1 MSTTIKR
8 SFASHDPDWERFTLF
23 PPTLTQQPYNNQ
35 YNTCY
40 NARLSMLRQRCLVS
54 AKNKVVPRIIELM
67 ENVPSTAV
75 GTVVKSTPGR
85 PVSDTAYHSSYE
97 GLSYLGIPFTQ
108 DDDVF
113 LNYCG
118 EGDSVVLEDESGR
131 VELSGDDIDLH
142 SLATGVVVAVEG
154 TVGATGVMMVTKVHF
169 PTMAPQDEILLG
181 KGESSSSSTSS
192 NIAGDAHVLLMSGL
206 DCGGPDASVSLKREM
221 LLDYITGRFEAKEGS
236 NVARVIVAGGG
247 CTRPIKPENASL
259 FGNWNSGKKLDSQ
272 DKTNMTL
279 PIRELDLFLG
289 EMCAG
294 GVPVDY
300 IPGLHDPTN
309 ANWPQKPLHA
319 CLLPHSVS
327 FVNMLSRSPNPY
339 QASIGGK
346 CFLGSDGYNITDLLR
361 FISKKKNKKMQK
373 EGDDTE
379 SQEDEIVLEQAT
391 ALEALELTLMFNH
404 MAPTGPDSLP
414 TFPFKDKDPF
424 VMENTPHVYFAGNCD
439 SFETKLVERQ
449 GMKTRLICI
458 PSFSKTGQAVLL
470 NLKSLDCIVLEFGD
484 VQDTATA
491 TNGDTEME

>member
-1 MSTTIKR
+1 MSTKIKR
-8 SFASHDPDWERFTLF
+8 SFASHEPDWERYCLF
-23 PPTLTQQPYNNQ
+23 PPSLTLQPYNNQ

-40 NARLSMLRQRCLVS
+40 NARLSMLRERCLAS
-54 AKNKVVPRIIELM
+54 AEHKIVPRIIELN

-75 GTVVKSTPGR
+75 GTIVKSTPGR
-85 PVSDTAYHSSYE
+85 PASDTAYHSSYE
-97 GLSYLGIPFTQ
+97 GLSYLGVPFTQ
-108 DDDVF
+108 EDVF
-113 LNYCG
+113 MNYCG

-131 VELSGDDIDLH
+131 VELAGDIDLH

-154 TVGATGVMMVTKVHF
+154 TVGATGIMTVTKVHF
-169 PTMAPQDEILLG
+169 PTMGPQDEIKLG
-181 KGESSSSSTSS
+181 GGNGSDSDVVSD
-192 NIAGDAHVLLMSGL
+192 GAHVLLMSGL

-221 LLDYITGRFEAKEGS
+221 LLDYITGHFEAKEGS

-327 FVNMLSRSPNPY
+327 FVNMLSRAPNPY
-339 QASIGGK
+339 QANIGGK
-346 CFLGSDGYNITDLLR
+346 CFMGSDGYNISDLLR
-361 FISKKKNKKMQK
+361 FISKKKKKK
-373 EGDDTE
+373 KKDETHNDDDEAE
-379 SQEDEIVLEQAT
+379 SNQENLEPAT
-391 ALEALELTLMFNH
+391 SLEALELTLMVNH

-424 VMENTPHVYFAGNCD
+424 VMEKTPHVYFAGNCD
-439 SFETKLVERQ
+439 RFETKVVERQ
-449 GMKTRLICI
+449 GLKTRLVCV

-470 NLKSLDCIVLEFGD
+470 NLKSLECIVLEFGN
-484 VQDTATA
+484 VEGVATA
-491 TNGDTEME
+491 GGNDEEVEE